1 MTIDEPRQSLMERTV
16 EGIRRYLLENN
27 LHPGDRLPTERRL
40 AEMFGV
46 SRTVVRDAIKTLSGL
61 GIVDV
66 KDRVGLFV
74 SEMGSESLAHR
85 LSNHVRLN
93 HAAVESLLQVRQ
105 TLEASTAEWAAG
117 MCTYDDR
124 MRLRALIDEN
134 QACIASPDRITTFK
148 RVDSEIHLAVAEI
161 AGNPIVLSL
170 LREVLKY
177 LRVFG
182 EFVERVPAFIES
194 CTEEHAV
201 LVDAICR
208 RDPAAARRAMTDHLT
223 SVYSHLLTYA
233 DGPAQSV
240 SGSPAGR

>member
-1 MTIDEPRQSLMERTV
+1 VVNDQPRQSLMERTV
-16 EGIRRYLLENN
+16 EGIRRYLSENN
-27 LHPGDRLPTERRL
+27 LRPGDRLPTERRL

-66 KDRVGLFV
+66 KDRIGLFV

-105 TLEASTAEWAAG
+105 TLETATAEWAAET
-117 MCTYDDR
+117 CTYDDR
-124 MRLRALIDEN
+124 LRLRALVEEN
-134 QACIASPDRITTFK
+134 RACLGNPALIPRFK
-148 RVDSEIHLAVAEI
+148 ALDGEIHLAIAEI
-161 AGNPIVLSL
+161 AGNPIVLNL

-182 EFVERVPAFIES
+182 EFVERVPAFVDS

-201 LVDAICR
+201 LIDAICQKNP
-208 RDPAAARRAMTDHLT
+208 PAARKAMSNHLT
-223 SVYSHLLTYA
+223 SVYSHLLSHAEPTGA
-233 DGPAQSV
+233 RT
-240 SGSPAGR
+240 AGQE